1 MSIQQNAGSH
11 GEKQQLT
18 ERNKKEYT
26 WVFLL
31 DKPDL
36 SKKVKG
42 MWNLL
47 CFFFCFEMATVIK
60 YCSINYL
67 IPLLEIAAGHGVNKV
82 VSLNARMT
90 PRNLILAVFQNC
102 YWCFLPPGSRD

>member
-1 MSIQQNAGSH
+1 MMSIQQNAGSH
-11 GEKQQLT
+11 GEKQQLI

-42 MWNLL
+42 MWNPL
-47 CFFFCFEMATVIK
+47 CFF
-60 YCSINYL
+60 
-67 IPLLEIAAGHGVNKV
+67 LLWDGY
-82 VSLNARMT
+82 S
-90 PRNLILAVFQNC
+90 
-102 YWCFLPPGSRD
+102 Y

>member
-1 MSIQQNAGSH
+1 MGLFVRQTRFVQ
-11 GEKQQLT
+11 E
-18 ERNKKEYT
+18 
-26 WVFLL
+26 
-31 DKPDL
+31 
-36 SKKVKG
+36 SKRHVEPVV
-42 MWNLL
+42 
-47 CFFFCFEMATVIK
+47 FFFCFEMVTVIK

-102 YWCFLPPGSRD
+102 FWCFLPPGSRD